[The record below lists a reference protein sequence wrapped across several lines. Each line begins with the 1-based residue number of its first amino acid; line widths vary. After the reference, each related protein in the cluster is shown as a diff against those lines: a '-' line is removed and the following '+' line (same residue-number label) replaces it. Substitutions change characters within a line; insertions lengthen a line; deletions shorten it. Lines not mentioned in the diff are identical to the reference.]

1 MWLFTPIGF
10 FSAVRKPGEHL
21 LTVRARSP
29 GDLENLR
36 DTYMPELSPTQEH
49 GGTDYPYRARI
60 SPSAFGLGLMAVAD
74 DLTYSNFKNEVA
86 ARQGHTRAHVYGK
99 VWQDLLKL
107 EDLPPSPSPVPE
119 GLKPAFGGVVIDE
132 SGRVLLVEPKN
143 HFDGYVWTF
152 PKGRPEKEEP
162 SDRTAVREVREE
174 AGVTASVV
182 CPIPGAYRGG
192 TTLNRYFLM
201 RPDGKEDGSPD
212 QETESVTWVSHEVAH
227 ELIGKTTNDAGR
239 HRDRKV
245 LQAGFRT
252 WMVTRTQPL

>member
-1 MWLFTPIGF
+1 
-10 FSAVRKPGEHL
+10 
-21 LTVRARSP
+21 
-29 GDLENLR
+29 
-36 DTYMPELSPTQEH
+36 MPELSPTQEH

-60 SPSAFGLGLMAVAD
+60 SSGAFGLGLMAIAE

-99 VWQDLLKL
+99 VWQDLLRL
-107 EDLPPSPSPVPE
+107 EDLPPSPSPVPK
-119 GLKPAFGGVVIDE
+119 GLKPAFGGVVIDN
-132 SGRVLLVEPKN
+132 SGQVLLVEPKN

-152 PKGRPEKEEP
+152 PKGRPEKDESP
-162 SDRTAVREVREE
+162 AQAAAREVLEE
-174 AGVTASVV
+174 AGVATNVV

-201 RPDGKEDGSPD
+201 RPEGSRNGPPD
-212 QETESVTWVSHEVAH
+212 RETESITWASYEEAH
-227 ELIGKTTNDAGR
+227 DLIGKSTNEVGR

-252 WMVTRTQPL
+252 WIETRIAHSY